1 MHSPISLLQ
10 WVSDLLDEVTIP
22 ELIEENGM
30 SPEEQLAWLRDQVA
44 LWNVRLEEYWSYLDA
59 QRPEPDPEEEAALEQ
74 AIRNDPNFVFITAE
88 DAREKMRELMS

>member
-1 MHSPISLLQ
+1 MHSPISLLH

-30 SPEEQLAWLRDQVA
+30 SPEEQLAWLREQVA
-44 LWNVRLEEYWSYLDA
+44 PWNVRLEEYWSYLDA
-59 QRPEPDPEEEAALEQ
+59 QRPEPDPEEETAFEK

-88 DAREKMRELMS
+88 NAREKMRELMS